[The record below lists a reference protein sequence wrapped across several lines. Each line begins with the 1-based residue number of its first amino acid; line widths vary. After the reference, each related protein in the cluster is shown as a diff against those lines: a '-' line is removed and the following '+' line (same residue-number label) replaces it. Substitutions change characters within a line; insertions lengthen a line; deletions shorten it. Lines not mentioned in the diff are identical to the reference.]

1 MLQARHAEILAALDH
16 VLDPELDRSVVGMGF
31 IHEICVAGGDVHV
44 SFRLPTH
51 WCAAAFAFMMA
62 ADMRAAIG
70 SLPWVESAV
79 IRLLDHFAA
88 GRINRVIAAR
98 GDFADAFPGEPS
110 R

>member
-1 MLQARHAEILAALDH
+1 MLQARHSEILAALDH

-31 IHEICVAGGDVHV
+31 IHEIREAGGEVHV
-44 SFRLPTH
+44 GFRLPTQ

-62 ADMRAAIG
+62 ADMRAAIDA
-70 SLPWVESAV
+70 LPWVESAD

-98 GDFADAFPGEPS
+98 GDFADAFPG
-110 R
+110 